1 MTHDAAKDPLT
12 THFGSLKVT
21 YDPRVL
27 APRPWTIAQSYW
39 ASEAA
44 AWAPPGPILEL
55 HCGAGH
61 IGLAAAHLSRRS
73 LVQIDRDAVACELAR
88 LNADHAGL
96 GEETEVRLA
105 AIPRGLLDAE
115 RFPVIIADPP
125 YVPTSEVA
133 RHPDDPVGA
142 IDGGRDGL
150 DEVRCCVELAAR
162 HLDEKGLFILQLRT
176 IEQAHEVAAMSPGL
190 EVVGT
195 RCIDDLGVLVGLQ
208 VDRSR
213 RGLSRQVA
221 RNTSTAMSSTR

>member
-12 THFGSLKVT
+12 THFGSLNVT

-61 IGLAAAHLSRRS
+61 IGLAAAHLSKRS